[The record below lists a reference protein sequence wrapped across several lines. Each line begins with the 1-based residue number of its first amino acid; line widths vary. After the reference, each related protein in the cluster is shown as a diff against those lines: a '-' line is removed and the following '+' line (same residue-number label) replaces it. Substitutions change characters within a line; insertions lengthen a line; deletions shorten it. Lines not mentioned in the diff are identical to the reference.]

1 MFDKWKKTNL
11 NNLKSKSEIK
21 IKDSKDNKLNKTTGL
36 KVIRIL
42 IWIVLGFIF
51 IRGTITLIRPDPVS
65 AMQKK
70 EDNFM
75 LQVSTSNAF
84 ENKAFSF
91 AQNFAKDY
99 MTHIPKD
106 DASYKQRTLKYMTQD
121 LAESIKFDD
130 NDYTTVLYSQAYD
143 IKKYSDTQ
151 YDVFVY
157 LRVQYKTPNTSVPQ
171 MDPNNIQYNISEND
185 VYLDVP
191 VAYTNNFVV
200 EDVPAVVAAP
210 TKGYVDSN
218 SYNGNSASD
227 NINSAVQND
236 LNQFFKAYYEQNQT
250 QVEYFLDL
258 DKGQTVNALNG
269 RYTFDKLDKITT
281 YSTKSQNVYLAIVE
295 FNVKD
300 VNGNE
305 LPQKFNLK
313 ITDKD
318 GKYYINQLNTR
329 SINILNN

>member
-1 MFDKWKKTNL
+1 MFEKWKKSNKTEK
-11 NNLKSKSEIK
+11 LKTKKEVK
-21 IKDSKDNKLNKTTGL
+21 TKENKLNKTAGL
-36 KVIRIL
+36 KVLRIL
-42 IWIVLGFIF
+42 IWMVLAFIF

-75 LQVSTSNAF
+75 TKVSSTNAF

-99 MTHIPKD
+99 MTHIPND
-106 DASYKQRTLKYMTQD
+106 EASYKQRILKYMQQD
-121 LAESIKFDD
+121 LAESVKFDD

-157 LRVQYKTPNTSVPQ
+157 LRVQYKTENKSVPQ
-171 MDPNNIQYNISEND
+171 IDPNNIQYNISEND

-210 TKGYVDSN
+210 TKGYIESN

-227 NINSAVQND
+227 SVNSDVQTD

-250 QVEYFLDL
+250 QVDYFLDL
-258 DKGQTVNALNG
+258 DSGQTVNALNG
-269 RYTFDKLDKITT
+269 RYTFDKLDKVTT

-300 VNGNE
+300 VNGNS
-305 LPQKFNLK
+305 LPQKFNVK
-313 ITDKD
+313 ITNKNS
-318 GKYYINQLNTR
+318 KYYINQLNTR
-329 SINILNN
+329 SINISTNN